1 MARKRFLPLLLALS
15 LCVGLFTVPA
25 GAYYVDYNEDG
36 TIRFRAPQENELWWN
51 EHHSELADKEI
62 NRFHIFSSAV
72 GEFLDGLALVQYF
85 GEHGNKLKYRYLD
98 KDGNLHDLDRNRY
111 EDMYSFSEGLA
122 AALAGNPDAPF
133 AKDVN
138 WQICY
143 VDKQGNE
150 VFRLDPSIACIVKY
164 KTYWFVGY
172 FQNGRAC
179 VLRSAK
185 NKTVTPGIIEPFESN
200 LFGFEYAYID
210 TTGKVVTD
218 WTYTEDPEVMRRL
231 PLYEQQGEWIGHL
244 VPGDSPIT
252 ENAPLFADQAPEV
265 EVPFKAT
272 HPDGTYGQAQVDFL
286 GYTIDP
292 ENLYNGMGYIVAQ
305 VTNATPNWDEGD
317 LFHLLYSRYLETGPI
332 VDNTTEFLPC
342 GSTRQIHYEI
352 EPWGVKILKIPTDY
366 VINENKK
373 LLWAGFAD
381 MDPHWTENPY
391 VDESRSL
398 LLQAETYT
406 ECTRLVDLFKR
417 AHGYPEMQLDYKA
430 YDGVTILGAPM
441 PTISSKEFLDQELS
455 AFTSQF

>member
-1 MARKRFLPLLLALS
+1 MKKHGILS
-15 LCVGLFTVPA
+15 LFLAFSLWVGLFTVPA
-25 GAYYVDYNEDG
+25 GAYYIDYDKDG
-36 TIRFRAPQENELWWN
+36 TLRFRTPQEDSLWWN
-51 EHHSELADKEI
+51 DHSSELLKQDLNLSTKLPMI
-62 NRFHIFSSAV
+62 G
-72 GEFLDGLALVQYF
+72 GEFLDDLVLMQYL
-85 GEHGNKLKYRYLD
+85 GGKKLSYRYVD
-98 KDGNLHDLDRNRY
+98 RDCNIYDLDRNRY
-111 EDMYSFSEGLA
+111 ESMYSFSEGLA
-122 AALAGNPDAPF
+122 AALVGNPEAPF

-164 KTYWFVGY
+164 KTNWCVGY

-179 VLRSAK
+179 VMRGAKKQSA
-185 NKTVTPGIIEPFESN
+185 VTPGIIEPLESN
-200 LFGFEYAYID
+200 IQFGFEYAYID

-218 WTYTEDPEVMRRL
+218 WTYTVDPEVISRL
-231 PLYEQQGEWIGHL
+231 PLYEKHGEWIGHL
-244 VPGDSPIT
+244 VSDSRT
-252 ENAPLFADQAPEV
+252 AENAPLFADQAPEV

-317 LFHLLYSRYLETGPI
+317 LFHLLYSRYLETGTI
-332 VDNTTEFLPC
+332 IDSTTEFLPC

-352 EPWGVKILKIPTDY
+352 EPWGVKILKIPTNY

-373 LLWAGFAD
+373 LLWAGFVD
-381 MDPHWTENPY
+381 MNPHWTENPY

-430 YDGVTILGAPM
+430 YDGVTLLGAPM